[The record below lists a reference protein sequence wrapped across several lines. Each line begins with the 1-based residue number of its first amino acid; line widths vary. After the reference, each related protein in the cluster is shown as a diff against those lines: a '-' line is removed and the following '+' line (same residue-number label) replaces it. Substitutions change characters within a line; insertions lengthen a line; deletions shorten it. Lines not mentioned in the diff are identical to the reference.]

1 MEDGLMGEF
10 AKSKIDEIKR
20 FYNLV
25 EKRKHLKCLKPIYLN
40 RKDRFWHIQSIIGEP
55 FLQRVIKN
63 YLEEIELVLLGK
75 SEAIDNEIARLMV
88 IKKSFTNGSH

>member
-10 AKSKIDEIKR
+10 AKSKIDEIKK

-40 RKDRFWHIQSIIGEP
+40 RKDRFWQIQSIIGEP

-63 YLEEIELVLLGK
+63 YLEEIELILLGK
-75 SEAIDNEIARLMV
+75 SEAIDNEIARLMA
-88 IKKSFTNGSH
+88 IKRV